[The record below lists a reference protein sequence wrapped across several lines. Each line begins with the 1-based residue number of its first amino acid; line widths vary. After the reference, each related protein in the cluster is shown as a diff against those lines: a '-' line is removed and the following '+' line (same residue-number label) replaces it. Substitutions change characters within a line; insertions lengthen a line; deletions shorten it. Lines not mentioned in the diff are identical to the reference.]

1 MQKLAIVT
9 LLVIGVLAV
18 VLAGLLAWAIR
29 SADVAAPAAHVAAYE
44 EALVRT
50 EGMGPAPG
58 SEAEAAAVAR
68 LREFFGELTPE
79 GVQRMAREVYAP
91 DAFFND
97 TLKTLRGAAA
107 IEEYFLHTAQNAD
120 SVQVEFH
127 HIGRSGDDFYFR
139 WRMTMRVGALAD
151 GEPLVSWG
159 VTHFRFDDDGRVVL
173 HQDFW
178 DSAGG
183 LYEHIPV
190 IGGLL
195 RAIRARF

>member
-9 LLVIGVLAV
+9 LLAIIVLIGLV
-18 VLAGLLAWAIR
+18 VWTIR
-29 SADVAAPAAHVAAYE
+29 SADVASSAEHVSAYE
-44 EALVRT
+44 DVLERT
-50 EGMGPAPG
+50 AGIAPEPG
-58 SEAEAAAVAR
+58 GATEAAAIERVR
-68 LREFFGELTPE
+68 RFFADITPE
-79 GVQRMAREVYAP
+79 SVRRMASDVYAR

-107 IEEYFLHTAQNAD
+107 IEEYFLHTAENAD
-120 SVQVEFH
+120 SVEVVFH
-127 HIGRSGDDFYFR
+127 DVSRSGEDFYFR
-139 WRMTMRVGALAD
+139 WRMTMRVGALSG

-159 VTHFRFDDDGRVVL
+159 VTHFRFDEDGRVVL